1 MRKEFG
7 KFSKKILAITLS
19 EKLVDV
25 SIQVSA
31 AFSQSKPI
39 ENFSL

>member
-1 MRKEFG
+1 MLK
-7 KFSKKILAITLS
+7 ITLS

-31 AFSQSKPI
+31 AFNQSKPI
-39 ENFSL
+39 ENFSLKV